1 MKPQQSPDD
10 QERVSAAGL
19 RKVAVASVVALA
31 AVLALAVGT
40 AGPGHGAHRGNA
52 GHSAEHIRPSSDDD

>member
-1 MKPQQSPDD
+1 MKPQQPPDD

-31 AVLALAVGT
+31 AVLALAVRT
-40 AGPGHGAHRGNA
+40 AGPGHGSHRGNA
-52 GHSAEHIRPSSDDD
+52 GHSAEHVWPSSDDD